1 MTRRYFRALKAVG
14 SGWIWPI
21 YPGHVVAPNISPDPE
36 AGAGTWT
43 DDQLARAIREGIDH
57 DGRALFPMMPYEDFR
72 HISDEDVASIVVYL
86 RSLPPVHNH
95 LSKTGIIFPVKY
107 LIRSVPEPLTAPVA
121 APDPADCVKY
131 GQYLVKIG
139 GCADCHTPQDQGQPI
154 AGFEFAGG
162 TRTYDSPWRCVPRIT
177 SACTS
182 K

>member
-1 MTRRYFRALKAVG
+1 MPLVASLVRAV
-14 SGWIWPI
+14 W
-21 YPGHVVAPNISPDPE
+21 
-36 AGAGTWT
+36 
-43 DDQLARAIREGIDH
+43 H
-57 DGRALFPMMPYEDFR
+57 DEDL
-72 HISDEDVASIVVYL
+72 SDEDVASIVVYL